1 MWYQTGLCCEIL
13 KGWGYGVV
21 REYGVMGQ
29 KYKIAYCCREKGST
43 RGPGLP
49 AVADA
54 QSTLGLRWADH
65 LGVSVKGSTFGA
77 EQSQKQKEVCL
88 PS

>member
-1 MWYQTGLCCEIL
+1 M
-13 KGWGYGVV
+13 GVV

-43 RGPGLP
+43 RGPDLP

-54 QSTLGLRWADH
+54 QSTLGLR
-65 LGVSVKGSTFGA
+65 
-77 EQSQKQKEVCL
+77 
-88 PS
+88 

>member
-1 MWYQTGLCCEIL
+1 M
-13 KGWGYGVV
+13 GVV

-29 KYKIAYCCREKGST
+29 KDKIGYCYREKGST

-54 QSTLGLRWADH
+54 QSTLGLRWTVH
-65 LGVSVKGSTFGA
+65 LEDSVKGSTFGA
-77 EQSQKQKEVCL
+77 EQSQKQKEACL